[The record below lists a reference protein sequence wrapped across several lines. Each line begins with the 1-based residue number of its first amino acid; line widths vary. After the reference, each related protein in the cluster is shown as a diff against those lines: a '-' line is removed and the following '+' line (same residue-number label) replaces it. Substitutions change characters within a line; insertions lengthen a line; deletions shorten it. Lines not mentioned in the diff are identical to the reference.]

1 MSDNQYDISGVWI
14 NKNTGNKIN
23 VQNYVSDGDSS
34 IIVTDQGMIDMNRFM
49 NDYVQMENDDM
60 EPVNTNQSSS
70 NANFSD
76 SIFNQEYTFDDVQ
89 IKQENSSTVEVK
101 TNSPQ
106 ETINV
111 NNSNIIQ
118 KLFNKIDS
126 KPIVEVNIKWDD
138 CPIKEISTLVN
149 FLDVDIEDISKY
161 IFKNFA
167 DAEIIIEKITNI
179 LQSKISNDK

>member
-1 MSDNQYDISGVWI
+1 MGDNQYDISGVWI
-14 NKNTGNKIN
+14 NKTTGNKIN

-34 IIVTDQGMIDMNRFM
+34 IVVTDQGMIDMNRFM
-49 NDYVQMENDDM
+49 NDYIQMENDDM
-60 EPVNTNQSSS
+60 EPANINPSSS
-70 NANFSD
+70 NAKFSD
-76 SIFNQEYTFDDVQ
+76 ALFNQEYTFDDVQ
-89 IKQENSSTVEVK
+89 IKQENSSTIEVK

-111 NNSNIIQ
+111 NNFNIIQ

-179 LQSKISNDK
+179 LQSKISDDK